1 MNRWTLRTLPVRVAV
16 LLVILFLFTG
26 LALAD
31 NPAQRIVGG
40 QEADPG
46 EWPWQIALVVKGGD
60 LFFDQFC
67 GASLLTEDW
76 VLTAAHC
83 VEEQSPSDLD
93 VVAGIHDLRTPDPN
107 YRRVGVSAIVVH
119 PGWNPN
125 TFDNDIALIKVSSPI
140 PNRPVSGT
148 TLPIT
153 AVDLVPAN
161 IGALTGT
168 MATVTGWGNRA
179 AQPNPGGNDF
189 PDRLH
194 EVEVPIISNTDCGNA
209 YTGITQNMV
218 CAGIP
223 AGGKD
228 SCQGDSGGPLVVLNN
243 AAGKWLQAGVVSF
256 GEGCAA
262 PNKPGVYTRVSRYID
277 WIDDTISGGV
287 VEGFASYIPI
297 NMNIAA
303 TSGNR
308 PLLNGNF
315 EAGPTG
321 WTQYSLLG
329 WELIFHADDLVVDP
343 RGGQWAAWLGGDD
356 NEVSYLQQQV
366 TIPQATPYLAYYHWI
381 ASDDV
386 CGFDVAQVV
395 VNNVK
400 VHEYTLCAA
409 NDTNGWVRK
418 SVNLGAYAG
427 QTVTLQI
434 RVETDGSLNS
444 NLFVD
449 DVAFAAS
456 LLTANEPGMP
466 FATDGA
472 TTGKSGV
479 RPTGPAVDIEA
490 ERELKR

>member
-1 MNRWTLRTLPVRVAV
+1 MNGWTLKTLPVRVAV
-16 LLVILFLFTG
+16 LLVALFLFTG

-31 NPAQRIVGG
+31 NPEQRIVGG

-60 LFFDQFC
+60 LYFGQFC
-67 GASLLTEDW
+67 GASLLNEEW

-83 VEEQSPSDLD
+83 VEDQTPSDLD

-107 YRRVGVSAIVVH
+107 IRRVGVSAIVIH
-119 PGWNPN
+119 PGWNTN
-125 TFDNDIALIKVSSPI
+125 TFDNDIALIKVSTPI
-140 PNRPVSGT
+140 PNRLVNGT

-153 AVDLVPAN
+153 AVEMVATN
-161 IGALTGT
+161 IGALNGT

-194 EVEVPIISNTDCGNA
+194 EVEVPIISNADCSNA

-228 SCQGDSGGPLVVLNN
+228 SCQGDSGGPLVVYNN
-243 AAGKWLQAGVVSF
+243 AAGKWLQAGIVSF
-256 GEGCAA
+256 GQGCAA
-262 PNKPGVYTRVSRYID
+262 PNKPGVYTRLSRYID
-277 WIDDTISGGV
+277 WIADTMSEGV
-287 VEGFASYIPI
+287 VEGYASFIPV
-297 NMNIAA
+297 NMNVTAPA
-303 TSGNR
+303 TQS
-308 PLLNGNF
+308 LVNGNF

-321 WTQYSLLG
+321 WTQYSLQG
-329 WELIFHADDLVVDP
+329 WDIIYHVDDLLVNP
-343 RGGQWAAWLGGDD
+343 RSGQWAAWLGGDD
-356 NEVSYLQQQV
+356 NEVSFLQQLV
-366 TIPQATPYLAYYHWI
+366 TVPQATPYLTYYHWI
-381 ASDDV
+381 ASDDA
-386 CGFDVAQVV
+386 CNFDFAQVV

-400 VHEYTLCAA
+400 VHEYSLCTA

-418 SVNLGAYAG
+418 SVNLTAYAG
-427 QTVTLQI
+427 QTVTFQI
-434 RVETDGSLNS
+434 RVETDASENS

-456 LLTANEPGMP
+456 LVTANEEEPSV
-466 FATDGA
+466 TQNRL
-472 TTGKSGV
+472 TLGKSG
-479 RPTGPAVDIEA
+479 D
-490 ERELKR
+490 